1 MLSTMSK
8 QQFRD
13 KCRQDKELCQAI
25 LEKYRTNNR
34 YYWQDGWCEILE
46 LVPSKRHG
54 YVQISANGFNKF
66 AVLEEVVIWANGQE
80 VKEGCD
86 ASHLC
91 HRKLCCNLDHV
102 VSEPKPL
109 NQSRKNCL
117 VWIPC
122 PHCPLKIFTCQHS
135 PSCIKFCT
143 GFNNHEQFISEGIC
157 TKYRG
162 N

>member
-1 MLSTMSK
+1 MSK

-13 KCRQDKELCQAI
+13 RCRQDKELCQAI
-25 LEKYRTNNR
+25 LEKYRTNNK

-102 VSEPKPL
+102 VSEPKAKALEPVPQEL
-109 NQSRKNCL
+109 SRMDTMSSL
-117 VWIPC
+117 PFEDFYLPAFPFMYQV
-122 PHCPLKIFTCQHS
+122 L
-135 PSCIKFCT
+135 
-143 GFNNHEQFISEGIC
+143 
-157 TKYRG
+157 YRLQ
-162 N
+162 